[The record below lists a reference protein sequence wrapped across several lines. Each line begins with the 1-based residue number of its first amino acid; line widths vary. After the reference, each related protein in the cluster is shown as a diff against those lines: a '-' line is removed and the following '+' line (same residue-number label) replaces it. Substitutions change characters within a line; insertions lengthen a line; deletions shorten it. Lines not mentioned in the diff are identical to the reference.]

1 MQRDAF
7 EAVPAMERV
16 ITQSLLSRRRLI
28 ICIDVATNVSVLD
41 VNSNIFHVYI
51 FYFYLHRHILY
62 RGRRLD
68 WWWFW
73 WFYVYV

>member
-1 MQRDAF
+1 MQRDAC
-7 EAVPAMERV
+7 EAVPAMEPV

-51 FYFYLHRHILY
+51 FYFYLH
-62 RGRRLD
+62 
-68 WWWFW
+68 
-73 WFYVYV
+73 